1 MKTIVCLTLLFG
13 AMVWADEASDRA
25 AIDKVIVGLNDA
37 DRRAELF
44 TKGADSKVDFD
55 RLVELHRKP
64 GGAIGMDET
73 WTQMTVPQVV
83 SGKIRF
89 VKVDVAMVEGASV
102 VEGAVT
108 MVRRV
113 PLLFVM
119 KKEDG
124 KWRVDAV
131 RVMGQKP

>member
-1 MKTIVCLTLLFG
+1 
-13 AMVWADEASDRA
+13 VWADEAIDRE

-37 DRRAELF
+37 DHRAELF
-44 TKGADSKVDFD
+44 TKGANSKVDFD

-64 GGAIGMDET
+64 GGTVGMDET
-73 WTQMTVPQVV
+73 WTQMTEPHVV

-89 VKVDVAMVEGASV
+89 VKGNVAVAEGASV
-102 VEGAVT
+102 VEGALT
-108 MVRRV
+108 LARRA

-119 KKEDG
+119 KKEGG
-124 KWRVDAV
+124 KWPVDAA